1 MKPYSM
7 DLREK
12 VVAALDRG
20 ESAASVARRFEMHPE
35 TVREF
40 RARRDAGRLE
50 PDKSGPRGPIK
61 LTRTDHARL
70 RELVAADPGLTL
82 KQLADEMSVPVAES
96 TIHRALKKLGLSF
109 KKSRSSLPSRSEATS
124 TAGV

>member
-12 VVAALDRG
+12 VLAAVDRG
-20 ESAASVARRFEMHPE
+20 ESAASVGRRFEISE
-35 TVREF
+35 RTVRQF
-40 RARRDAGRLE
+40 IHRREAGRLE
-50 PDKSGPRGPIK
+50 PDKPGPKGPAK
-61 LTRTDHARL
+61 LTLDDHARL

-82 KQLADEMSVPVAES
+82 RQLAEQMSVPVAES

-109 KKSRSSLPSRSEATS
+109 KKSRSSPPSSSGTTS
-124 TAGV
+124 VVGD

>member
-12 VVAALDRG
+12 VLTAVDRG
-20 ESAASVARRFEMHPE
+20 ESAAAVGRRFEIHE
-35 TVREF
+35 RTVRQF
-40 RARRDAGRLE
+40 IRRREAGRLE
-50 PDKSGPRGPIK
+50 PDKPGPQGPIK
-61 LTRTDHARL
+61 LTQADHQKL

-96 TIHRALKKLGLSF
+96 TIHRALKKLELSF
-109 KKSRSSLPSRSEATS
+109 KKSRSFPPSRSATTS
-124 TAGV
+124 AASG

>member
-12 VVAALDRG
+12 ILAAVDRG
-20 ESAASVARRFEMHPE
+20 ESAAAVGRRFDIHER
-35 TVREF
+35 TVRQF
-40 RARRDAGRLE
+40 IRRREAGRLE

-61 LTRTDHARL
+61 LTLADHQKL

-82 KQLADEMSVPVAES
+82 KQLAEQMSVPVAES

-109 KKSRSSLPSRSEATS
+109 KKSRSSRPSRSETTS
-124 TAGV
+124 TVGV